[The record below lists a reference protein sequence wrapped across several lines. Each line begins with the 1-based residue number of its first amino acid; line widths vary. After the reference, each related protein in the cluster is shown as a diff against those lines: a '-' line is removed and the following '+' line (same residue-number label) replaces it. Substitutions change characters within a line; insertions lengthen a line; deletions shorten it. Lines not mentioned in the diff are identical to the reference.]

1 MQHLPLPALLC
12 AKVGRLGQRTS
23 GVSTKPSTNKD
34 VFNDGTYKGLLLN
47 SSTIVFFFEY

>member
-12 AKVGRLGQRTS
+12 AKVGRLSQRTS

-34 VFNDGTYKGLLLN
+34 VFNGGTYKGLLLN